1 MSDLINLL
9 TQNGIGIVCV
19 AFMIYF
25 ITHTL
30 EKNNE
35 ILDKIQQTLVAIQV
49 NLDSVSKRIDSI
61 EAKYKKKG
69 VDKND
74 SIE

>member
-1 MSDLINLL
+1 MSDLVNLI

-30 EKNNE
+30 ERNNE

-49 NLDSVSKRIDSI
+49 NLDSLSVRMDTI
-61 EAKYKKKG
+61 ETKIKKEVK
-69 VDKND
+69 KND
-74 SIE
+74 TDE

>member
-1 MSDLINLL
+1 MTDLINLL

-30 EKNNE
+30 ERNNE
-35 ILDKIQQTLVAIQV
+35 LLDKIQQTLVAIQV
-49 NLDSVSKRIDSI
+49 NLDSVTNRLDVIESKVKKGVKKDDSI
-61 EAKYKKKG
+61 E
-69 VDKND
+69 
-74 SIE
+74 

>member
-1 MSDLINLL
+1 MTDLINLL

-49 NLDSVSKRIDSI
+49 NLDSLTNRLDVIESKVKKGVKKDDSI
-61 EAKYKKKG
+61 E
-69 VDKND
+69 
-74 SIE
+74 

>member
-1 MSDLINLL
+1 MTDLINLL

-49 NLDSVSKRIDSI
+49 NLDNLSIRMDTIESKI
-61 EAKYKKKG
+61 KKEVK
-69 VDKND
+69 KND
-74 SIE
+74 TDE

>member
-1 MSDLINLL
+1 MSDLINLI

-49 NLDSVSKRIDSI
+49 NLDTLSLRMDTIESKI
-61 EAKYKKKG
+61 KKRGKE
-69 VDKND
+69 ND
-74 SIE
+74 TNE

>member
-1 MSDLINLL
+1 MSDLVNLL

-30 EKNNE
+30 ERNNE
-35 ILDKIQQTLVAIQV
+35 ILDKIQQTLIAIQV
-49 NLDSVSKRIDSI
+49 NLDNLSIRMDTIESKV
-61 EAKYKKKG
+61 KKEVK
-69 VDKND
+69 KND
-74 SIE
+74 TNK

>member
-1 MSDLINLL
+1 MTDLINLL

-30 EKNNE
+30 ERNNE

-49 NLDSVSKRIDSI
+49 NLDSVTNRLDVIESKV
-61 EAKYKKKG
+61 KKG
-69 VDKND
+69 LKKDD
-74 SIE
+74 SVE

>member
-1 MSDLINLL
+1 MTDLINLL

-30 EKNNE
+30 ERNNE

-49 NLDSVSKRIDSI
+49 NLDSVTNRLNVIESKV
-61 EAKYKKKG
+61 KKG
-69 VDKND
+69 VKKDD
-74 SIE
+74 SVE

>member
-1 MSDLINLL
+1 MSDLINLT

-49 NLDSVSKRIDSI
+49 NLDNLSIRMDTIESKI
-61 EAKYKKKG
+61 KKRGKE
-69 VDKND
+69 ND
-74 SIE
+74 TNE

>member
-1 MSDLINLL
+1 MTDLINLL

-30 EKNNE
+30 ERNNE
-35 ILDKIQQTLVAIQV
+35 KLDKIQQTLVAIQV
-49 NLDSVSKRIDSI
+49 NLDSVTNRLDVIESKV
-61 EAKYKKKG
+61 KKG
-69 VDKND
+69 VKKDDNT
-74 SIE
+74 E

>member
-1 MSDLINLL
+1 MTDLVNLI

-30 EKNNE
+30 ERNNE

-49 NLDSVSKRIDSI
+49 NLDSLSVRMDTIETKIKKRGKENGTD
-61 EAKYKKKG
+61 E
-69 VDKND
+69 
-74 SIE
+74 

>member
-1 MSDLINLL
+1 MSDLVNLM

-49 NLDSVSKRIDSI
+49 NLDSLSLRMDTIESKI
-61 EAKYKKKG
+61 KKEVK
-69 VDKND
+69 KND
-74 SIE
+74 TDE

>member
-1 MSDLINLL
+1 MSDLVNLI

-49 NLDSVSKRIDSI
+49 NLDSLSLRMDTIESKI
-61 EAKYKKKG
+61 KKEVK
-69 VDKND
+69 KND
-74 SIE
+74 TDE

>member
-1 MSDLINLL
+1 MTDLINLL

-30 EKNNE
+30 ERNNE

-49 NLDSVSKRIDSI
+49 NLDSVTNRLNVIESKVKKGVKKDDSI
-61 EAKYKKKG
+61 E
-69 VDKND
+69 
-74 SIE
+74 

>member
-1 MSDLINLL
+1 MTDLINLL

-30 EKNNE
+30 ERNNE

-49 NLDSVSKRIDSI
+49 NLDSVTNRLDVIESKV
-61 EAKYKKKG
+61 KKG
-69 VDKND
+69 VKKDDNT
-74 SIE
+74 E

>member
-1 MSDLINLL
+1 MTDLINLL

-30 EKNNE
+30 ERNNE

-49 NLDSVSKRIDSI
+49 NLDSVTNRLDIIESKVKKGVKKDDSI
-61 EAKYKKKG
+61 E
-69 VDKND
+69 
-74 SIE
+74 

>member
-1 MSDLINLL
+1 MTDLVNLI

-30 EKNNE
+30 ERNNE

-49 NLDSVSKRIDSI
+49 NLDSLSVRMDTIETKIKKRGKENGTDQ
-61 EAKYKKKG
+61 
-69 VDKND
+69 
-74 SIE
+74 

>member
-1 MSDLINLL
+1 MTDLINLL

-30 EKNNE
+30 ERNNE

-49 NLDSVSKRIDSI
+49 NLDSVTNRLDVIESKVKKGVKKDDSI
-61 EAKYKKKG
+61 E
-69 VDKND
+69 
-74 SIE
+74 

>member
-1 MSDLINLL
+1 MTDLINLL

-30 EKNNE
+30 ERNND

-49 NLDSVSKRIDSI
+49 NLDSVTNRLNDIESKVKKGVKKDDSI
-61 EAKYKKKG
+61 E
-69 VDKND
+69 
-74 SIE
+74 

>member
-1 MSDLINLL
+1 MSDLVNLL

-49 NLDSVSKRIDSI
+49 NLDNLSIRMDTIESKI
-61 EAKYKKKG
+61 KKEVK
-69 VDKND
+69 KND
-74 SIE
+74 TDE

>member
-1 MSDLINLL
+1 MTDLINLL

-49 NLDSVSKRIDSI
+49 NLDNLSIRMDTIESKI
-61 EAKYKKKG
+61 KKRGKE
-69 VDKND
+69 ND
-74 SIE
+74 TNE

>member
-1 MSDLINLL
+1 MADLVNLM

-30 EKNNE
+30 ERNNE

-49 NLDSVSKRIDSI
+49 NLDSLSVRMDTIETKIKKRGK
-61 EAKYKKKG
+61 E
-69 VDKND
+69 ND
-74 SIE
+74 TDE

>member
-1 MSDLINLL
+1 MTDLINLL

-49 NLDSVSKRIDSI
+49 NLDNLTLRLDTIESKVKKGVKKDDSI
-61 EAKYKKKG
+61 E
-69 VDKND
+69 
-74 SIE
+74 

>member
-1 MSDLINLL
+1 MTDMVNLM

-30 EKNNE
+30 ERNNE

-49 NLDSVSKRIDSI
+49 NLDSLSVRMDTIETKIKKRGK
-61 EAKYKKKG
+61 E
-69 VDKND
+69 ND
-74 SIE
+74 TDE

>member
-1 MSDLINLL
+1 MTDLINLL

-30 EKNNE
+30 ERNNE

-49 NLDSVSKRIDSI
+49 NLDSVTNRLDVIESKV
-61 EAKYKKKG
+61 KKK
-69 VDKND
+69 
-74 SIE
+74 E

>member
-1 MSDLINLL
+1 MSDLINLIMN
-9 TQNGIGIVCV
+9 NGIGVVCV

-49 NLDSVSKRIDSI
+49 NLDNLSI
-61 EAKYKKKG
+61 RMDNVETKVKKKEL
-69 VDKND
+69 KND
-74 SIE
+74 NFK